1 MVPTINSNSV
11 DRYAVFGNPIEQSR
25 SPEIHQLFAR
35 QNNGLIEYSKILG
48 QKGMFSANLDEF
60 FSDPKAK
67 GCNVTLPFK
76 QDAADWVDELSENA
90 KACGA
95 VNTIHRKENGKYFG
109 DNTDGKGLIHDLK
122 IQDVSFLNAKVLLIG
137 AGGAA
142 RGVVLPFLENQVS
155 GIDIVNRTKSK
166 AVDLAAWFNNEC
178 IIGLSFDELNESL
191 KTYDII
197 VNCTSASL
205 TGDLPSVNNQVL
217 AQAKVVYD
225 MVYLAN
231 DTMFMQKAKQL
242 GIKTVSDGLG
252 MLVGQA
258 AFSYMLWRGIMPDTK
273 EVLAYLRASL

>member
-1 MVPTINSNSV
+1 MTNSQQP
-11 DRYAVFGNPIEQSR
+11 DHYAVFGNPIEQSR
-25 SPEIHQLFAR
+25 SPEIHQLFAQ
-35 QNNGLIEYSKILG
+35 QNNEFIEYSKILG
-48 QKGMFSANLDEF
+48 QKGMFSANLNEF
-60 FSDPKAK
+60 FSDPSAK

-95 VNTIHRKENGKYFG
+95 VNTIFRKENGKYFG
-109 DNTDGKGLIHDLK
+109 DNTDGRGLIHDLI

-155 GIDIVNRTKSK
+155 SIDIVNRTKSK
-166 AVDLAAWFNNEC
+166 AVQLAEWFDNSS
-178 IIGLSFDELNESL
+178 ILGLSFDELNESL
-191 KTYDII
+191 KIYDII

-205 TGDLPSVNNQVL
+205 TGELPNINDQVL

-231 DTMFMQKAKQL
+231 DTVFMQKAKHL
-242 GIKTVSDGLG
+242 GVKTVSDGLG

-258 AFSYMLWRGIMPDTK
+258 AFSYLLWRGIMPSTN